1 MGWPGF
7 RDEVNDPE
15 KPEQDISDCN
25 GNFIRHYTLGK
36 DSVKSAGATGVM
48 QMMSDVLQQ
57 DLLKNQD
64 DLWYKEPKKKNS

>member
-1 MGWPGF
+1 
-7 RDEVNDPE
+7 
-15 KPEQDISDCN
+15 
-25 GNFIRHYTLGK
+25 
-36 DSVKSAGATGVM
+36 M